1 MATSSLLKRLFLLAA
16 VPLALAGAGCNTYS
30 YLNVDMKVDPS
41 FPSLAESTVTSCR
54 VFVSGAASDSFP
66 LADTVCPPAPTTNRL
81 EIGIVD
87 YSTFADSGNVTFLLK
102 MYNGTQQT
110 DTCLVGSGTTSVAIS
125 SGKIATGM
133 LTATVNGTGSGC
145 TGM

>member
-30 YLNVDMKVDPS
+30 YLNIDMKIDPS
-41 FPSLAESTVTSCR
+41 FPSLAESTVTACR
-54 VFVSGAASDSFP
+54 VFVSGAATDSFP
-66 LADTVCPPAPTTNRL
+66 LSDDVCPPPSTSNRL

-102 MYNGTQQT
+102 LYNGTMQT
-110 DTCLVGSGTTSVAIS
+110 DACLVGSGTTSLAIS
-125 SGKIATGM
+125 SGKIVAGT
-133 LTATVNGTGSGC
+133 LTATVNGTGNGC
-145 TGM
+145 TGT